1 MHDGNRTPHQRSGGG
16 EKLPQPSPRQRRGF
30 SWLIAF
36 LLLSVLSINYI
47 DRQTLSVLVPF
58 LPGNL
63 KMSNIAYA
71 HITSV
76 FLLAYALAM
85 PLAGWFVDRVG
96 TRRGLAITVVFWS
109 LFEFLCGTARSV
121 FALGS
126 YRFTLGLAEAAAF
139 PSISKAAAEHA
150 APHARATLVGI
161 AIFGAGMGTTL
172 APPVVAYL
180 SLHFSW
186 SWAFYGTGV
195 AGFLWTIFWLLF
207 YRPQPDLAVAAQ
219 SSVVNVPWMT
229 LLRDK
234 SVIGLTL
241 AQTFSGSL
249 WWFYLFWIPSF
260 LNQERGLNIHEM
272 GIYGWIPY
280 FFASVGSIVGGYASG
295 YFVRQGWEPVRARRM
310 IMWICACIVP
320 FTSFVV
326 KVPGVAGVLA
336 ILAIATF
343 FMEAFFANLFALP
356 ADIFPHERVAS
367 VVGVSVMCNS
377 FAAIV
382 VMQFIGHVV
391 ERFSYTPVFV
401 LVAFL
406 LPAGALSIQWLVTG
420 KQDLRVSAVPVV
432 MPK

>member
-1 MHDGNRTPHQRSGGG
+1 MHDGSMTPHERSGRR
-16 EKLPQPSPRQRRGF
+16 EQAPQPSPRQRRGF
-30 SWLIAF
+30 SWLVAF
-36 LLLSVLSINYI
+36 LLLSVLAINYI

-58 LPGNL
+58 LPGHL

-85 PLAGWFVDRVG
+85 PLAGWFVDRIG
-96 TRRGLAITVVFWS
+96 TRRGLAIMVVFWS

-121 FALGS
+121 FALGI
-126 YRFTLGLAEAAAF
+126 YRFMLGLAEAAVF
-139 PSISKAAAEHA
+139 PALTKTAAEHA
-150 APHARATLVGI
+150 TPQGRAALIGI
-161 AIFGAGMGTTL
+161 AIFGAGIGTTL
-172 APPVVAYL
+172 TPPVAVYL
-180 SLHFSW
+180 SIHLSW
-186 SWAFYGTGV
+186 SWAFYATGV
-195 AGFLWTIFWLLF
+195 AGFLWTIFWLLS
-207 YRPQPDLAVAAQ
+207 YRPRANLAVPAQ
-219 SSVVNVPWMT
+219 SSEANVPWIT

-234 SVIGLTL
+234 RVIGLTL

-260 LNQERGLNIHEM
+260 LSHARGLNLHEM

-280 FFASVGSIVGGYASG
+280 FFASIGSIVGGYASG
-295 YFVRQGWEPVRARRM
+295 HFVRQGWEPVRARRT
-310 IMWICACIVP
+310 IMWISACIVP

-326 KVPGVAGVLA
+326 KVSGVAAVLA

-356 ADIFPHERVAS
+356 TDIFPPGRVAS
-367 VVGVSVMCNS
+367 VVGLNVMCNS
-377 FAAIV
+377 FAAIA

-401 LVAFL
+401 MVAFF

-420 KQDLRVSAVPVV
+420 KQELPVHAAPEI
-432 MPK
+432 MSK